1 MNSLK
6 KRNATLCAILDMK
19 LFNTDII
26 DTRGVVTGVVGVVLT
41 TPVFEKIKGTC
52 IKMLHLN
59 NILTP

>member
-1 MNSLK
+1 MKELLLNKIVLK
-6 KRNATLCAILDMK
+6 AWECTT
-19 LFNTDII
+19 F
-26 DTRGVVTGVVGVVLT
+26 RGVVTGVVGVVLT